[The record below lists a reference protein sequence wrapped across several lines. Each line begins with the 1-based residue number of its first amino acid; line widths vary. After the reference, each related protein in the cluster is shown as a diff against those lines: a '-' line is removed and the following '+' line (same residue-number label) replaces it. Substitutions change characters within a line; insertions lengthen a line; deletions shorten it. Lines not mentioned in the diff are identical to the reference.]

1 MNQRIQSLNTNQSQ
15 TASSNQSTTSR
26 QRTINQRSAS
36 SMNTRTVGSTMNYAT
51 TRSPGAIHVGDVL
64 KGEITDLRNNQI
76 SLTLEDNTVVRAQ
89 IADSSKYSIGQ
100 TGAFRLSDIAGNTL
114 YLENISLGE
123 NDTEM
128 NLINKALD
136 EANLPPTSY
145 NQDTVKALMDNL
157 LPINRESIQQ
167 LMQQAYDFDTK
178 DMNTLA
184 VMKRLM
190 MPLSKD
196 SVQQFSNYLHEQ
208 ADLVE
213 RVQSFSKDV
222 PALLAA
228 LAQNSNADAVAQFGK
243 EMLSIGLSVGNASIE
258 SKTPTIA
265 SLPSDTLEEIQT
277 LLSDT
282 ALTEDIA
289 KQIDQKTLSLQDAMT
304 LLHDAI
310 LSGTLKSD
318 LDSSELTRLLNTIN
332 QALEPS
338 SANAAPVT
346 EDFVKNILSLKEE
359 NAGSS
364 ATDTVA
370 EKPADAESIN
380 PSVETN
386 EEPQTQS
393 RFALAGKFLKNFSE
407 SAKNALND
415 TLENIRSSNDTSLKD
430 NSIPKT
436 AIDLLAEKYLY
447 AAREQDFLNTSLSV
461 DDRNALLKSL
471 QGMPISQ
478 SMLLS
483 IASGEA
489 ATRDVLTVIYNT
501 ISLSDSAQV
510 KELFASE
517 PFQKLFSRLL
527 QSNWTITPE
536 QLKNGDLSK
545 FYNHMSKQINQFE
558 SLIQNSLSGSDSKEL
573 GGYAHD
579 MTSNIQFMK
588 TLSETFSFFQ
598 MPLKL
603 QNQDAHSELY
613 VYTQKQ
619 KLRQNPER
627 SSVLLH
633 LDMEHLGTIDIKI
646 DRNHNDILADFSL
659 NDASSVQLFRINED
673 LLKNALNAQG
683 FSCQMQFKQKEG
695 DSPSLDHFINTK
707 VNTHAT
713 DEMKRFSFD
722 IRA

>member
-1 MNQRIQSLNTNQSQ
+1 
-15 TASSNQSTTSR
+15 
-26 QRTINQRSAS
+26 
-36 SMNTRTVGSTMNYAT
+36 
-51 TRSPGAIHVGDVL
+51 
-64 KGEITDLRNNQI
+64 
-76 SLTLEDNTVVRAQ
+76 
-89 IADSSKYSIGQ
+89 
-100 TGAFRLSDIAGNTL
+100 
-114 YLENISLGE
+114 
-123 NDTEM
+123 
-128 NLINKALD
+128 
-136 EANLPPTSY
+136 
-145 NQDTVKALMDNL
+145 
-157 LPINRESIQQ
+157 
-167 LMQQAYDFDTK
+167 
-178 DMNTLA
+178 
-184 VMKRLM
+184 
-190 MPLSKD
+190 
-196 SVQQFSNYLHEQ
+196 
-208 ADLVE
+208 
-213 RVQSFSKDV
+213 
-222 PALLAA
+222 
-228 LAQNSNADAVAQFGK
+228 
-243 EMLSIGLSVGNASIE
+243 
-258 SKTPTIA
+258 
-265 SLPSDTLEEIQT
+265 
-277 LLSDT
+277 
-282 ALTEDIA
+282 
-289 KQIDQKTLSLQDAMT
+289 
-304 LLHDAI
+304 
-310 LSGTLKSD
+310 
-318 LDSSELTRLLNTIN
+318 
-332 QALEPS
+332 
-338 SANAAPVT
+338 
-346 EDFVKNILSLKEE
+346 
-359 NAGSS
+359 
-364 ATDTVA
+364 
-370 EKPADAESIN
+370 
-380 PSVETN
+380 
-386 EEPQTQS
+386 
-393 RFALAGKFLKNFSE
+393 
-407 SAKNALND
+407 
-415 TLENIRSSNDTSLKD
+415 
-430 NSIPKT
+430 
-436 AIDLLAEKYLY
+436 
-447 AAREQDFLNTSLSV
+447 
-461 DDRNALLKSL
+461 
-471 QGMPISQ
+471 MPISQ

-603 QNQDAHSELY
+603 QNQDSHSELY

-683 FSCQMQFKQKEG
+683 FSCQMQFKQKEE

-707 VNTHAT
+707 INTHAT